1 MSFSQ
6 YYRLADVMARMALRA
21 DATKFFLGYIWW
33 VLEPLLFVGVF
44 YLVFAVILGTRQPDF
59 LYFLMAGKLA
69 FNWFSKSVTL
79 ASNSIV
85 AGKGL
90 VGKINVSK
98 TLFPLAAVQ
107 EGMYKQF
114 AVFAVLFTVLQVGGY
129 SPNLTW
135 IYIIPVILVNYLMIL
150 SCAYLGATLVC
161 LVRDFSPLINLSML
175 FLMFTSGVFWNV
187 RDLGDPA
194 KVEAVLLAN
203 PLAFMLDA
211 YRQVLMYST
220 PPDMLHL
227 LSLAAG
233 FGALLCFMVV
243 FMRRSSKFLALRAL
257 TA

>member
-1 MSFSQ
+1 MSFAQ

-21 DATKFFLGYIWW
+21 DATKFYLGYIWW
-33 VLEPLLFVGVF
+33 VLEPMLYVAVL

-59 LYFLMAGKLA
+59 LFFLMTGKLA
-69 FNWFSKSVTL
+69 YNWFSKSVTL

-107 EGMYKQF
+107 EGMYKQL
-114 AVFAVLFTVLQVGGY
+114 AVFTLLAVVLFLGGFKVTV
-129 SPNLTW
+129 TW
-135 IYIIPVILVNYLMIL
+135 IYIIPVVLVNYVMIL
-150 SCAYLGATLVC
+150 ACAYLGATLVC
-161 LVRDFSPLINLSML
+161 LVRDFQPVISLTMI
-175 FLMFTSGVFWNV
+175 FLLFTSGVFWDV
-187 RDLGDPA
+187 RGLGDPD
-194 KVEAVLLAN
+194 KVEAVLMAN

-233 FGALLCFMVV
+233 FGALLCLMVLL
-243 FMRRSSKFLALRAL
+243 MRRHSQFLALRAL